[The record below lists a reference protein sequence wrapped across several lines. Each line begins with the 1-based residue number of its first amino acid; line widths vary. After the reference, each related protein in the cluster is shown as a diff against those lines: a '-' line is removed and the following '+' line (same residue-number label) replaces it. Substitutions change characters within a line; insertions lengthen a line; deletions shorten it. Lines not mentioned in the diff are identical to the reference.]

1 METLHG
7 MYVFTPGDRL
17 TLREKNNLKSFLVV
31 AVRQIKDSDCCFG
44 CCFYMK
50 CHEYPGNSPFAQ
62 GCYSTIFRRV
72 DENKKRSVMK
82 GKKYE
87 CR

>member
-17 TLREKNNLKSFLVV
+17 TLREKNAENSFLVM

-44 CCFYMK
+44 CWFYMK
-50 CHEYPGNSPFAQ
+50 CREYLGNSPFAQ
-62 GCYSTIFRRV
+62 GCYSTIFRKV
-72 DENKKRSVMK
+72 DEEKNSSVMK

>member
-7 MYVFTPGDRL
+7 MYVFTPGDKF
-17 TLREKNNLKSFLVV
+17 TLREKNNSKSFLVV
-31 AVRQIKDSDCCFG
+31 AVRQIKDSDCCF
-44 CCFYMK
+44 YMK
-50 CHEYPGNSPFAQ
+50 CREYPGNSPFAQ
-62 GCYSTIFRRV
+62 GCYSTIFRKV
-72 DENKKRSVMK
+72 DEDKKQSVLK

>member
-17 TLREKNNLKSFLVV
+17 TLREKNAENSFLVV

-50 CHEYPGNSPFAQ
+50 CREYPGNSPFAQ
-62 GCYSTIFRRV
+62 GCYRKNIKKV
-72 DENKKRSVMK
+72 DEEKNSSVMK